1 MNIPKSVI
9 NLKNPKAILITP
21 TGYTYNPGIKSIKS
35 TMTAQQYQDF
45 SIYMADMLAST
56 FYDAI
61 DTQRYANTKHW
72 PPLSI
77 SYVTW
82 KGRHNLSLNIWEAT
96 GCLKNNIK
104 VFKKGNYIAV
114 GFKQSDKYPKTQAQ
128 VNTIARY
135 MEYGTNKR
143 VGAMPPRPLFRPIT
157 IYMRKHVSDYY
168 KRYQKE
174 LKASGKNY
182 LYL

>member
-1 MNIPKSVI
+1 MKIPTSVL
-9 NLKNPKAILITP
+9 NMKTPKAILITP
-21 TGYTYNPGIKSIKS
+21 TGYTYNPGIRSIKS
-35 TMTAQQYQDF
+35 TMSNKRYHDF
-45 SIYMADMLAST
+45 SIYMADMLATT

-61 DTQRYANTKHW
+61 DTQRYKGTKW

-77 SYVTW
+77 SYLTW
-82 KGRHNLSLNIWEAT
+82 KGRHHLSLNIWEAT
-96 GCLKNNIK
+96 GCLKNSIK
-104 VFKKGNYIAV
+104 IFKKGDYIAV
-114 GFKQSDKYPKTQAQ
+114 GFKQSDTYPKTLAK

-157 IYMRKHVSDYY
+157 EYMRKHVSDYY

-174 LKASGKNY
+174 LTKSGKNY

>member
-1 MNIPKSVI
+1 MNIPTTVLRM
-9 NLKNPKAILITP
+9 NNPKAILITP
-21 TGYTYNPGIKSIKS
+21 TGYTYNPGVQSIKS
-35 TMTAQQYQDF
+35 SMTQKEYKDF
-45 SIYMADMLAST
+45 MIYMADMLATT
-56 FYDAI
+56 FHDAI
-61 DTQRYANTKHW
+61 DIQRYKGSKW

-77 SYVTW
+77 SYITW

-104 VFKKGNYIAV
+104 VFKKGDFIAV
-114 GFKQSDKYPKTQAQ
+114 GFKQSDVYPKSLAK

-157 IYMRKHVSDYY
+157 VYMRKHVSDYY

-174 LKASGKNY
+174 LKDKNKNF